1 MCREFF
7 INRIHSILTIIF
19 SLSKHHKNTCILTN
33 EANLHCW
40 QFNER
45 WRSLFCLLHSLHLL
59 HSLFKALPFNER
71 AVGFT
76 AFSQRLEPCLYCNFR
91 YKSSASWVKSRIF
104 AAAIGS
110 IRIEWK
116 RESGE
121 SPEQSRCCE
130 QPSAHANTKPL
141 TIFREGV
148 CMMGCKS
155 EDLPLQHV
163 PIRTRGRRIDEI

>member
-19 SLSKHHKNTCILTN
+19 SLSKQHKNACILTN

-45 WRSLFCLLHSLHLL
+45 WRPLFCLLHSLRLL
-59 HSLFKALPFNER
+59 HSLSNTLPFNER

-76 AFSQRLEPCLYCNFR
+76 AFSQRLEPCLCCNFR

-110 IRIEWK
+110 EWIGWK
-116 RESGE
+116 GNRVQIPN
-121 SPEQSRCCE
+121 SPAPVGSRFLDITSCCHWHFFGKA
-130 QPSAHANTKPL
+130 SACPAASQKTCRCN
-141 TIFREGV
+141 IFLFGLE
-148 CMMGCKS
+148 
-155 EDLPLQHV
+155 EA
-163 PIRTRGRRIDEI
+163 E